1 MMFADYNLERA
12 KRFLE
17 SAPGLSV
24 KASWAAASREDDL
37 QQCANIMVPAL
48 LGGNP
53 TLAAHFWDTHGACW
67 PGGAPVF
74 AER

>member
-1 MMFADYNLERA
+1 MLADYNVERA
-12 KRFLE
+12 KLFLE

-53 TLAAHFWDTHGACW
+53 TPGCPFLGHAWCVLAWWRSRIC
-67 PGGAPVF
+67 
-74 AER
+74 